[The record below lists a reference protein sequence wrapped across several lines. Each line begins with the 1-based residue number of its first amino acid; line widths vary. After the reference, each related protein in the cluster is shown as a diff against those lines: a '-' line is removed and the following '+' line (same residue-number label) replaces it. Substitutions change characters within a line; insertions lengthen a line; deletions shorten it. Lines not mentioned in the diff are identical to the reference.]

1 MKPFR
6 VALCQLQ
13 AHDLS
18 DAEMAYQDI
27 AAALQ
32 AAGEAGANLVCLPE
46 CSYPAYY
53 LGDSDPYARPG
64 VRPYAEVLELLAAA
78 AKEHGYWIAA
88 GFAVPHESGAL
99 TNSGVVIGPDGE
111 TRGQYDKSFLW
122 HFDSTWFARGTS
134 FPVFETEFAKFGILI
149 CADGRI
155 PEIARMLTLAGAEVI
170 VDLTAWVSGGP
181 SVSQLMNVQCEYMMP
196 VRAYENGA
204 WVVAAD
210 KWGTEDGTIIYA
222 GRSSVFDPKG
232 VTRFCGPSDSGG
244 VLTFDLEP
252 MHGDPVQRRPSL
264 YTTLTAPSESLP
276 VMALLEEAIVPAKE
290 ERRIAVVPGS
300 DDFLPRVI
308 IEQYRA
314 QRRQGTD
321 LVVLPGMIAA
331 EGWQVYLAEIEA
343 AVKEDGGALVFGVDA
358 GACSRWRSAVVVTP
372 EGAVEHV
379 GSHGR
384 GLYLGETNAP
394 VVKTCAGNVGIICGD
409 EMFVPEVARGLALNG
424 AEYLA
429 WPMWDAHPHGIRTA
443 RTRSDENGVYVAAAW
458 PGGGA
463 ITAPSGTLVT
473 QVPEGATVAMA
484 AQVNR
489 AFARMKVRAPG
500 TNVMRD
506 RQPELYGSLTARSS

>member
-13 AHDLS
+13 AHDLA
-18 DAEMAYQDI
+18 DAENAYAEI
-27 AAALQ
+27 AAALET
-32 AAGEAGANLVCLPE
+32 AGEEGANLVCLPE

-53 LGDSDPYARPG
+53 VGDADPYGKPG
-64 VRPYAEVLELLAAA
+64 VRPYAEITALLAEA
-78 AKEHGYWIAA
+78 AKKHNYWIAA
-88 GFAVPHESGAL
+88 GLAVPGQDGTL
-99 TNSGVVIGPDGE
+99 TNSGVVFGPDGE
-111 TRGQYDKSFLW
+111 VRGQYDKSFLW
-122 HFDSTWFARGTS
+122 HFDSNWFERGTS

-155 PEIARMLTLAGAEVI
+155 PEISRMLALAGAEVI

-196 VRAYENGA
+196 VRAYENGV

-222 GRSSVFDPKG
+222 GRSSVFDPMG
-232 VTRFCGPSDSGG
+232 VPRFCGPSDSGG
-244 VLTFDLEP
+244 VLTFDVEP
-252 MHGDPVQRRPSL
+252 MHGEPVQRRPAL
-264 YTTLTAPSESLP
+264 YGTLTAPTDSLP
-276 VMALLEEAIVPAKE
+276 VTAMLDEALVPARE
-290 ERRIAVVPGS
+290 EKRIAVVPGS
-300 DDFLPRVI
+300 DDFLTRRI
-308 IEQYRA
+308 IELYRA

-331 EGWQVYLAEIEA
+331 EGWQVYLADIEA
-343 AVKEDGGALVFGVDA
+343 AVRESGGALVFGVDA
-358 GACSRWRSAVVVTP
+358 GACSRWRSAVIVTP
-372 EGAVEHV
+372 DGAAEHV
-379 GSHGR
+379 ASHGR

-409 EMFVPEVARGLALNG
+409 EMFVPEVARMLALNG

-429 WPMWDAHPHGIRTA
+429 WPMWEAHPHGIRTA
-443 RTRSDENGVYVAAAW
+443 RTRGDENGVYVAAAW

-463 ITAPSGTLVT
+463 IAAPSGALVT
-473 QVPEGATVAMA
+473 QVPEGANVAMA

-489 AFARMKVRAPG
+489 AVARMKVRAPG
-500 TNVMRD
+500 TNVMSD
-506 RQPELYGSLTARSS
+506 RQPELYGPLNGRT